1 MKNKQIM
8 TLVGIILIVIV
19 LCSALLIGIVILGN
33 YHYSGKQAVTAS
45 ITADQAKEIAVEAII
60 NDHNYQE
67 MNGYNLKEIATP
79 VQCRENC
86 YELIYEYDVNQ
97 TKIENLAKMEVHVT
111 IEGNRAVNNTFSEII
126 VSQKRIPE
134 AED

>member
-1 MKNKQIM
+1 
-8 TLVGIILIVIV
+8 
-19 LCSALLIGIVILGN
+19 
-33 YHYSGKQAVTAS
+33 
-45 ITADQAKEIAVEAII
+45 
-60 NDHNYQE
+60 
-67 MNGYNLKEIATP
+67 
-79 VQCRENC
+79 
-86 YELIYEYDVNQ
+86 VNQ